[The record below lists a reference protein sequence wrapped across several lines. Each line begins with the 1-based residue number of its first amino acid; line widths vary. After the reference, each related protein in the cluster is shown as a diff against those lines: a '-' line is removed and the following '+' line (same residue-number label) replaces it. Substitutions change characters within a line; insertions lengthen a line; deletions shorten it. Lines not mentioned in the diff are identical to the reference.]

1 MDSLLCLFY
10 QNLGLGSVAVGEN
23 KSALIL
29 KRVGL
34 ESIITSNYRSI
45 IDCDIII
52 RITCKKMPASTI
64 KWEDLP
70 IELSINPDQLHKMN
84 LELELVMIAITALA
98 QIDRLE
104 IGQIAKDVDVQ
115 AILADWLQV
124 WPQVK
129 FIPAR
134 QLDLPQLRLLVSIVS
149 RLAHKYQMVVRQ
161 TMTDWQQIVQVDRL
175 PLESPSLAAYID
187 NFMIIYQVRLG
198 DQSRDSEATHSFE
211 SLSQAA
217 LNLLIELLF
226 YGGNNGHQRLWQAL
240 LQRSQATLIPPI

>member
-1 MDSLLCLFY
+1 M
-10 QNLGLGSVAVGEN
+10 
-23 KSALIL
+23 
-29 KRVGL
+29 
-34 ESIITSNYRSI
+34 
-45 IDCDIII
+45 
-52 RITCKKMPASTI
+52 MPASTT
-64 KWEDLP
+64 KSEDLP
-70 IELSINPDQLHKMN
+70 IELPIESDQLHKMN

-115 AILADWLQV
+115 AILADWLQT
-124 WPQVK
+124 WPQAK
-129 FIPAR
+129 FTPAR
-134 QLDLPQLRLLVSIVS
+134 QLDLAQLQLLVSIVN

-187 NFMIIYQVRLG
+187 NFIIIYQVRLG
-198 DQSRDSEATHSFE
+198 DQTRDSEAIHSFE

-226 YGGNNGHQRLWQAL
+226 YGGKNGHQLLWQAL
-240 LQRSQATLIPPI
+240 LHRSQATVIPPISI